1 MRLFE
6 KKWNNL
12 KLCFTSWVRDVIR
25 VFSDHSLEV
34 LGEGR
39 EDPLRADVLQAG
51 GGGPH
56 HIVITTP
63 AISINL
69 PHSNGG
75 GQVDLNI
82 MLLSR
87 TQIRLLEADLPNVE
101 LNLWPGADD
110 HPTSG
115 VVGEAIIANIWVD
128 IRSLGIEPG
137 LLREVYFDL
146 LRGHPEIFAS

>member
-1 MRLFE
+1 M
-6 KKWNNL
+6 
-12 KLCFTSWVRDVIR
+12 RDVIR

-51 GGGPH
+51 CGGPH

-69 PHSNGG
+69 THSNGG

-87 TQIRLLEADLPNVE
+87 TQIRLLEADLPNLE
-101 LNLWPGADD
+101 LNL
-110 HPTSG
+110 
-115 VVGEAIIANIWVD
+115 
-128 IRSLGIEPG
+128 
-137 LLREVYFDL
+137 
-146 LRGHPEIFAS
+146 

>member
-1 MRLFE
+1 MR
-6 KKWNNL
+6 
-12 KLCFTSWVRDVIR
+12 DAIR

-63 AISINL
+63 ASSIIL
-69 PHSNGG
+69 THSNGG

-82 MLLSR
+82 MLSR
-87 TQIRLLEADLPNVE
+87 TQIRLLEANLPNVE
-101 LNLWPGADD
+101 LNL
-110 HPTSG
+110 
-115 VVGEAIIANIWVD
+115 
-128 IRSLGIEPG
+128 
-137 LLREVYFDL
+137 
-146 LRGHPEIFAS
+146 